1 MVSSH
6 RDDQA
11 IARHQTVSKP
21 PASMENE
28 KTVLP
33 LRPPAKL
40 QIIINEIQVSIEEL
54 PASNGTHYG
63 ALTDGYIYVALD
75 PKSDGPLSFT
85 SETLMNHVHWWLYK
99 PPAELVFDIE
109 SIKGSAKYGLPE
121 LDTLLTTF
129 IGRADTLQDQLC
141 RAATTQTRRTTVA
154 ALRENPEASSSYD
167 TAVAGPSRP
176 RPQTTATDEDTSS
189 NEQNQQTR
197 VISQGSTKTNMT
209 IDSGYMSAAERYR
222 SESSSN
228 GPQQG
233 YSKLSPFA
241 RFKKLLKKREV
252 KGKSVMKEPTGKCVS
267 CLDDFPE
274 GEMVSVKCHGYCKEC
289 FERLVIAAME
299 TETMW
304 PVKCCLNELPHG
316 VIMKNVN
323 ASLAQKF
330 QTKALE
336 RKVHVGD
343 RIYCIKP
350 GCETWIPNNW
360 LNKSL
365 QCAACPSCKTRVCTT
380 CRGSWHANTECPQD
394 KDFQATARLAEERGW
409 KKCYNCNAF
418 VELKTGCRHM
428 KCRCKAEWCYVCLA
442 KWRTC
447 QCTDTQHFEIVFG
460 LEQRLR
466 HAARQ
471 TQVPTIPTRQEAE
484 RIRREAEHARIAV
497 QMVEDFE
504 RRQAEELGRE
514 AERRLQ
520 EEENIR
526 RRRKETRLAEIALTF
541 GQIREELQ
549 VLHSSQKLRLAIR
562 SQKEYRIL
570 QERELE
576 LNKLELRHSRNINQL
591 ETEYQNEKS
600 KQEMRF
606 LNEYNERG
614 REEVRVE
621 KENSEKIEAF
631 WKDKPDAVYK
641 IRAAEDSHQ
650 ANCIAIF
657 RKWDFDR
664 KNALQDLAEK
674 FESKKSLLSKTQV
687 SDMAEFT
694 WRVRSEWRDWARH
707 KVAEVK
713 WFEDVITE
721 RESMLQTLENQQY
734 AMATAESETGRAA

>member
-11 IARHQTVSKP
+11 IARHQTATKP

-33 LRPPAKL
+33 RPPAKL
-40 QIIINEIQVSIEEL
+40 QIIINETQVSIEEL
-54 PASNGTHYG
+54 PASNRTHYF
-63 ALTDGYIYVALD
+63 ALSDGYIYMALD
-75 PKSDGPLSFT
+75 PKSDGPLTFT
-85 SETLMNHVHWWLYK
+85 SETLMNDVHWWAYD

-109 SIKGSAKYGLPE
+109 SIEGSAKYGLPE
-121 LDTLLTTF
+121 LDTLLTTS
-129 IGRADTLQDQLC
+129 IVGADTLQDQLR
-141 RAATTQTRRTTVA
+141 RAATTQKRTTALA
-154 ALRENPEASSSYD
+154 ALRESPEASSSPNA
-167 TAVAGPSRP
+167 AVAGPSRP
-176 RPQTTATDEDTSS
+176 RPQTSATDEDTSS

-209 IDSGYMSAAERYR
+209 IDSGYMSAAERYH

-228 GPQQG
+228 DPQQG

-241 RFKKLLKKREV
+241 RFKKLLKKRGI
-252 KGKSVMKEPTGKCVS
+252 KGKSEMKEPTGECVS

-274 GEMVSVKCHGYCKEC
+274 GEMVNVKCHGYCKEC

-299 TETMW
+299 TEAMW
-304 PVKCCLNELPHG
+304 PVKCCLKDISHA

-360 LNKSL
+360 FNKSL
-365 QCAACPSCKTRVCTT
+365 KCASCPSCKTRVCTA
-380 CRGSWHANTECPQD
+380 CRGSWHANTECPKD
-394 KDFQATARLAEERGW
+394 KDFQATVRLAEERGW

-418 VELKTGCRHM
+418 VELNTGCRHM

-442 KWRTC
+442 KWMTC
-447 QCTDTQHFEIVFG
+447 QCTERQHFEIVFD

-471 TQVPTIPTRQEAE
+471 TRVPTIPTRQEAE
-484 RIRREAEHARIAV
+484 RIRREAERERIAV
-497 QMVEDFE
+497 QLVEDFE

-514 AERRLQ
+514 AERRFQ
-520 EEENIR
+520 EEEDIR
-526 RRRKETRLAEIALTF
+526 RRREETRLTEIALMF

-549 VLHSSQKLRLAIR
+549 VLHSSQKLRLATR

-576 LNKLELRHSRNINQL
+576 LNNLQFLHSRDINQL
-591 ETEYQNEKS
+591 ETEYKNEIS

-606 LNEYNERG
+606 LNEYNERE

-621 KENSEKIEAF
+621 KETSEKIEAF
-631 WKDKPDAVYK
+631 WKDKPDAVYNIK
-641 IRAAEDSHQ
+641 AAKVSHQ
-650 ANCIAIF
+650 ANCIAMF

-664 KNALQDLAEK
+664 KTALQDLAEN
-674 FESKKSLLSKTQV
+674 FESKKSLLSRTQI
-687 SDMAEFT
+687 SDMADFA

-713 WFEDVITE
+713 WFEAVITE
-721 RESMLQTLENQQY
+721 RESMVRTLENQQY
-734 AMATAESETGRAA
+734 AMATEESETGRAL